1 MPHTKQ
7 REPKKNRNTFQKKLG
22 IGVFILAVVLLPLV
36 IYSYL
41 NPSNLAISDWAKE
54 ATTNVAEGPE
64 RKSDLATQD
73 PDYKDITAV
82 EDASSEM
89 DGEWLGLCKKNS
101 IKSVED
107 FQRTVL
113 NDKVLLAHY
122 SGFDWNNASLGKR
135 DEAILAFV
143 SHRKGDVIK
152 KTSKP
157 IKLPKGDGYI
167 TDGTHTAR
175 TFCCNDIIL
184 SPAAGPP
191 PEDVVMDPSAGMSP
205 VEEATLAP
213 LPLIFPLQP
222 VSVYQESYPRGGSY
236 RASSSNPSSPS
247 PTQPVPEPATLILF
261 VTGVFVLVIITWKKN
276 PTNKRE

>member
-1 MPHTKQ
+1 MPYARR
-7 REPKKNRNTFQKKLG
+7 REPKKNHNKFQKKLG
-22 IGVFILAVVLLPLV
+22 IGVFILAVALLPLV
-36 IYSYL
+36 IYSFL
-41 NPSNLAISDWAKE
+41 NPSNLAISDSAKK

-64 RKSDLATQD
+64 IKSDLATQD
-73 PDYKDITAV
+73 PDYKDITEV

-89 DGEWLGLCKKNS
+89 DGEWLGLCEKNS

-107 FQRTVL
+107 FQRVVL

-122 SGFDWNNASLGKR
+122 SGFDWNNASLGRR
-135 DEAILAFV
+135 DEAIMAFV

-175 TFCCNDIIL
+175 TFCCNDILL

-191 PEDVVMDPSAGMSP
+191 PEDVVVKPSYGMP
-205 VEEATLAP
+205 PMEEFTLAP
-213 LPLIFPLQP
+213 LPLMLPLET
-222 VSVYQESYPRGGSY
+222 VSLYRESYR
-236 RASSSNPSSPS
+236 SSSRTLSPPP

-261 VTGVFVLVIITWKKN
+261 GTGLFLLVIITWKKHS
-276 PTNKRE
+276 TKKRE

>member
-1 MPHTKQ
+1 MPHTK
-7 REPKKNRNTFQKKLG
+7 PTAAKKKHNKFQKKLG
-22 IGVFILAVVLLPLV
+22 IGVFILVIALSPLV
-36 IYSYL
+36 IYSFL
-41 NPSNLAISDWAKE
+41 NPSNLDISDWAKK

-64 RKSDLATQD
+64 IKSDVATQD

-89 DGEWLGLCKKNS
+89 DGEWLGLCEKNS

-122 SGFDWNNASLGKR
+122 SGFDWNNASLGKH
-135 DEAILAFV
+135 DKATLAFV

-167 TDGTHTAR
+167 TDGTLTAR

-184 SPAAGPP
+184 APAAGPP
-191 PEDVVMDPSAGMSP
+191 PEDVVVEPSSGMPP
-205 VEEATLAP
+205 VEEIALAS
-213 LPLIFPLQP
+213 LPLILPIET
-222 VSVYQESYPRGGSY
+222 VSFYQESYPSRDIY
-236 RASSSNPSSPS
+236 R
-247 PTQPVPEPATLILF
+247 
-261 VTGVFVLVIITWKKN
+261 
-276 PTNKRE
+276 TNLGN